1 MFFTLNLLIKRLKK
15 LPPELQENF
24 VRDIENIIFE

>member
-1 MFFTLNLLIKRLKK
+1 MFFTKPFNQAFEK
-15 LPPELQENF
+15 LPPELQDKF